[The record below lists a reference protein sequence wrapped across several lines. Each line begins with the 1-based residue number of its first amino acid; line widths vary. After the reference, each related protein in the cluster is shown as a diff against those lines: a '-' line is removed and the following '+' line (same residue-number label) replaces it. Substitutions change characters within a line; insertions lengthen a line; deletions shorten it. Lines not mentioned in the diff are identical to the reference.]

1 MTTGSDQPVSREAL
15 ELGYEPHGVSYR
27 GLAYF
32 LYFFLLTAVVLHTGL
47 WVLLQY
53 YDSLPTDASQPMSA
67 VPMVNHFTSPH
78 LQPSVEH
85 PNMPWQDL
93 SDLNQRTVQIFQKM
107 GWGMDAR
114 TGAAEIPPAIVRELN
129 HGVGPVPSAP
139 VASMFP
145 AAEGKVRAPS
155 ASLAAG
161 PSNPLSVTTP
171 PNAGTGGNEP

>member
-1 MTTGSDQPVSREAL
+1 MTMESDQPVSRQAL
-15 ELGYEPHGVSYR
+15 EQGYEPHGVNFR

-47 WVLLQY
+47 WVLLRY
-53 YDSLPTDASQPMSA
+53 YDSLPNGASAPMSA
-67 VPMVNHFTSPH
+67 VPIVNQFIRPH
-78 LQPSVEH
+78 LQPSVDH

-93 SDLNQRTVQIFQKM
+93 SDLNRRTVEMFGKM
-107 GWGMDAR
+107 GWGMDTK

-129 HGVGPVPSAP
+129 HGKGPVPTASVP
-139 VASMFP
+139 SMFP
-145 AAEGKVRAPS
+145 AAEGKVRQPS

-171 PNAGTGGNEP
+171 PTAPAGGNEP